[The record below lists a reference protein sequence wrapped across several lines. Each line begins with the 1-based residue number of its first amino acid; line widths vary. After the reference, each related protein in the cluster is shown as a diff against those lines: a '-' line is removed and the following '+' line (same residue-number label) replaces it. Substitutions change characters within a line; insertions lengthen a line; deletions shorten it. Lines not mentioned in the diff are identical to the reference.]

1 MKRTFVTNLIL
12 LLFLNFLV
20 KTFWMF
26 GIDRSVQ
33 NLTGAEEYGLYFSLL
48 SLSILLNILLDAGIN
63 NFNNRSIAQNPEE
76 LKSQVEKIIPLKLSL
91 AFIYGIVVLLS
102 GWILGYSARQFSV
115 LWVLIINQFLL
126 SLVLYLRTN
135 ISGLHLFRT
144 DSFLSV
150 LDRFVVILIC
160 GYLLWIRSSGE
171 SFRIEWLV
179 YSQTAGYLFSAFV
192 VFLILLRKTGKLKLN
207 FSFKSYGQILRK
219 SYPFAILIL
228 LMSFFN
234 RFDSV
239 LLERMLPDGKTQAG
253 IYAQS
258 FRILDAVN
266 MFAVLFAGMLLPI
279 FSRMLKNGENVG
291 EMVKLSFSLII
302 LPGLTLGIL
311 SWFYNREIIAMLYVE
326 HIEFSARVYQILI
339 LGFIFISTSYI
350 YGTLLTANGSL
361 RHLNLLALVTVLL
374 NLGLNLILIPRFKA
388 LGSAWASLISQS
400 FFALAQAG
408 LSMKILKLKLN
419 LPILLRLIGFVVL
432 LTTAGWQVSK
442 SVDAWLTGFALL
454 CLLAVV
460 LIGVLKIITPSEI
473 RKIIQNK
480 QEADSDPSAEN

>member
-1 MKRTFVTNLIL
+1 
-12 LLFLNFLV
+12 
-20 KTFWMF
+20 MF
-26 GIDRSVQ
+26 GIDRTVQ

-63 NFNNRSIAQNPEE
+63 NYNNRSIAQNPDE
-76 LKSQVEKIIPLKLSL
+76 LKSQVERIIPLKFGL
-91 AFIYGIVVLLS
+91 AAIYGIIVLLS
-102 GWILGYSARQFSV
+102 GWILGYSPRQFSI
-115 LWVLIINQFLL
+115 LWVLILNQFLL

-160 GYLLWIRSSGE
+160 GTLLWVRSSGE
-171 SFRIEWLV
+171 PFRIEWLV
-179 YSQTAGYLFSAFV
+179 YAQTAGYLVSAFV
-192 VFLILLRKTGKLKLN
+192 VFLILLRKTGALN
-207 FSFKSYGQILRK
+207 FHFSLKSSRKILGQT
-219 SYPFAILIL
+219 YPFAILIL

-239 LLERMLPDGKTQAG
+239 LLERMLVDGKTQAG

-279 FSRMLKNGENVG
+279 FSRMLKKGENVG
-291 EMVKLSFSLII
+291 EMVRLSFSLII
-302 LPGLTLGIL
+302 LPGLTLGVL
-311 SWFYNREIIAMLYVE
+311 SWFYNQEIIDLLYVE

-339 LGFIFISTSYI
+339 LGFVFISTSYI

-361 RHLNLLALVTVLL
+361 KQLNILALVTVLL

-388 LGSAWASLISQS
+388 LGSAWASLISQG
-400 FFALAQAG
+400 FFALAQAV
-408 LSMKILKLKLN
+408 LSLNMLKLKVN
-419 LPILLRLIGFVVL
+419 LSILFRLTGFVGL
-432 LTTAGWQVSK
+432 LTLAGWLVNK
-442 SVDAWLTGFALL
+442 NVEDWLTGFALL
-454 CLLAVV
+454 CGLAVV
-460 LIGVLKIITPSEI
+460 LTGLLKIITPSEI
-473 RKIIQNK
+473 VKIIQNRT
-480 QEADSDPSAEN
+480 DEN